1 MKKQQLQNSILA
13 ILIAFSSLNLAIAQL
28 NLPRGSQMAE
38 VTQRIG
44 ITDITISYSR
54 PSVNNREIWG
64 NLVPYGLND
73 FNFGTSKAAPWRA
86 GANENTIFETTHAI
100 KVGGKELP
108 AGKYGLHMVI
118 NEDNTAKVLLT
129 NNHGAWGSYFFE
141 PSDVVLEVDVTTS
154 EIPHVEQLKFEF
166 NEVGATSAIASLNW
180 EKKQIPFTVE
190 VPVTDIVLAD
200 IRSKMQN
207 QPGFNRQ
214 PWEQAANFALNND
227 GDVDEALG
235 WIDAAIEGQ
244 FFSQKNFTNLSFH
257 KKDNGMPADWNFF
270 ATSHGKG
277 ENDGA
282 GGDVK
287 NAVWRKVLQKKCVVG
302 DLESFVAVA
311 KVKFPS
317 FVIKGFKSDEISVAV
332 SHLQDQYDKHSK
344 KVPHTQK
351 LHHVTIENNK
361 VVRHLLTKVCSF
373 HPKVTL
379 NQNER
384 EEKSG
389 DDPRT
394 NEAEIIIP
402 IVGQFYKGLYK
413 FLIQKVEKL
422 RVFYQQCA
430 QKMTSGNNSSSF

>member
-214 PWEQAANFALNND
+214 TWEQAANFALNND
-227 GDVDEALG
+227 GDLDEALG

-244 FFSQKNFTNLSFH
+244 FFSQKNFTNLGIKSQILMKQGKIEEAVAVMDEAMPMGTVFQIHGYGRQLIATGQKEKALEVFKWNAKKH
-257 KKDNGMPADWNFF
+257 KGQWPVDYGLARGYSAVGNYKTALKHLKIAEGRAPDQVNQNAIAVNIEKLDNGADIN
-270 ATSHGKG
+270 
-277 ENDGA
+277 
-282 GGDVK
+282 
-287 NAVWRKVLQKKCVVG
+287 
-302 DLESFVAVA
+302 
-311 KVKFPS
+311 
-317 FVIKGFKSDEISVAV
+317 
-332 SHLQDQYDKHSK
+332 
-344 KVPHTQK
+344 
-351 LHHVTIENNK
+351 
-361 VVRHLLTKVCSF
+361 
-373 HPKVTL
+373 
-379 NQNER
+379 
-384 EEKSG
+384 
-389 DDPRT
+389 
-394 NEAEIIIP
+394 
-402 IVGQFYKGLYK
+402 
-413 FLIQKVEKL
+413 
-422 RVFYQQCA
+422 
-430 QKMTSGNNSSSF
+430 